1 MTQNKITLTGKLIG
15 TTIVLA
21 LVFLALHDTL
31 DNKSEY
37 YTNDAFERSLITFGI
52 ARGLNG
58 VISVAQGTEVALH
71 PAGLGVNFA
80 PGQVLDPINDLVEQ
94 FSWVMLAAS
103 ASLGIQKIFL
113 SISATKL
120 VSGFLVVLLG
130 LYCISV
136 WRPTLFSSNVRKLI
150 LSAVIIILFLRF
162 SVPLSTIGGELL
174 YKQFLQQQYTESTEK
189 LGHTVE
195 TISQISNEEEPTQF
209 KTDEGALDKV
219 KRLFN
224 SATDNLSLKDKLEK
238 YKTSASEATTYV
250 INLIVVFII
259 QTIIFPLFFL
269 WIIYRSMKLIWSK
282 LLAT

>member
-1 MTQNKITLTGKLIG
+1 MMQNKITLSGKLIA
-15 TTIVLA
+15 TTI
-21 LVFLALHDTL
+21 FLALIFLALYGTL
-31 DNKSEY
+31 DSKGEY
-37 YTNDAFERSLITFGI
+37 YTNDAFERSLVTFGI

-113 SISATKL
+113 SISATEV
-120 VSGFLVVLLG
+120 VSGFLVVLLS
-130 LYCISV
+130 LYCISI
-136 WRPTLFSSNVRKLI
+136 WWPKLFSLTTRKLI

-162 SVPLSTIGGELL
+162 SVPLSTIGSELL
-174 YKQFLQQQYTESTEK
+174 YEQFLQQQYTESTEK
-189 LGHTVE
+189 LGNTVE
-195 TISQISNEEEPTQF
+195 TISKISNEEEPTQF

-238 YKTSASEATTYV
+238 YKTSAAEATTYV
-250 INLIVVFII
+250 INLIVVFTI

-269 WIIYRSMKLIWSK
+269 WTIYRSMKLIWSK